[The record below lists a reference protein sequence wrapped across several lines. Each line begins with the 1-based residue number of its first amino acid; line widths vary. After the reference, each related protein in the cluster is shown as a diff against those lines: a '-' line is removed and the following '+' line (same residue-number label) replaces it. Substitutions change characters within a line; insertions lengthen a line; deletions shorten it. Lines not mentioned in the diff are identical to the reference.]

1 MSIFLYDSDDEI
13 RPLEAKLFGRE
24 RTVHAVLGGGAVADV
39 LLWRNRTVSAALLIG
54 ITVIWFLFEVVE
66 YNFVTLLCH
75 MVITGMLVVFI
86 WCTAADV
93 FKWTPPKIPEI
104 IMDESTFEAVVS
116 IFHERFS
123 QLLSELLN
131 VACGNDLPLF
141 FLALFSLWILS
152 VIGTC
157 FSFLNLLFVGLLCM
171 ETLPFLYERYEEQV
185 EHLAGRMNRRM
196 KKMYSRFDA
205 NVLNRIPRG
214 PVKEKKIN

>member
-1 MSIFLYDSDDEI
+1 MDAFSSFHD
-13 RPLEAKLFGRE
+13 
-24 RTVHAVLGGGAVADV
+24 
-39 LLWRNRTVSAALLIG
+39 LWRQSCLAARG
-54 ITVIWFLFEVVE
+54 QYMPFLEE
-66 YNFVTLLCH
+66 EQ
-75 MVITGMLVVFI
+75 FI
-86 WCTAADV
+86 
-93 FKWTPPKIPEI
+93 FRTPPKIPEI

-157 FSFLNLLFVGLLCM
+157 FSFLNLLFVVCSSCMHVDFGYDQGLLCM

-196 KKMYSRFDA
+196 KKMYSRRQFRQLPPAWKAVDDDVTRKIHA
-205 NVLNRIPRG
+205 IRIHKCNCPYITRNKYIS
-214 PVKEKKIN
+214 P